1 MTKITV
7 KETQNPTILKFEF
20 EDFITRNESFE
31 FKNID
36 EAKSSPLAQQ
46 LFYLPF
52 VKTVY
57 ISGNFIAIERF
68 SIVEWDD
75 VKEAVAEQ
83 IENFVNNGGVIINL
97 DDNKPK
103 KQPITVYGETTPNPS
118 ALKFVVSRMLTK
130 NAVEYKNIDQTASS
144 PLAKELFKFPYV
156 KEIFIDE
163 NYISVTKYDLNSWDE
178 ITLELRTFIKQYIEN
193 GGIVLDDSVVI
204 NAEKQEQ
211 IKNEE
216 FEKLDVTS
224 QQIINILEEYVKPA
238 VAADGGNIAFES
250 YDEESKTVK
259 VILQGAC
266 SGCPSS
272 TFTLKSGI
280 ENMLKSMLND
290 DRIQVEA
297 INA

>member
-1 MTKITV
+1 MTKVTI

-20 EDFITRNESFE
+20 PDFITQNESFE

-36 EAKSSPLAQQ
+36 EAKASPLAQQ

-57 ISGNFIAIERF
+57 ISGNFIAVEKF
-68 SIVEWDD
+68 SIVEWND
-75 VKEAVAEQ
+75 VKDAVAEQ
-83 IENFVNNGGVIINL
+83 IETFVNNGGIIITI
-97 DDNKPK
+97 DENKTK
-103 KQPITVYGETTPNPS
+103 KQPITVYGETTPNPA

-130 NAVEYKNIDQTASS
+130 NAVEYKNIDQTSSS

-163 NYISVTKYDLNSWDE
+163 NYISVTKYDVNEWNE
-178 ITLELRTFIKQYIEN
+178 ITLEIRSFIKQYIEN
-193 GGIVLDDSVVI
+193 GGIVLDESLVEA
-204 NAEKQEQ
+204 NAKQENNNIQ
-211 IKNEE
+211 DFDN
-216 FEKLDVTS
+216 LDVTS

-238 VAADGGNIAFES
+238 VQADGGNIAFDS
-250 YDEESKTVK
+250 YNETDKTVK

-290 DRIQVEA
+290 ESIKVEA
-297 INA
+297 VNA